1 MLEPYRVLDC
11 TGRMGWLT
19 GRFLAD
25 LGADV
30 IKIEQPGAA
39 LDSPAWRS
47 DNLNKRLL
55 TLDLKSEPGQAVF
68 RKLAAKADFLI
79 ESADPSDPLAQLFD
93 PVALRE
99 TNPGLIHVSITPFGR
114 TGPRSG
120 WRASDLELM
129 AASGAMSLAGEP
141 DGQPLRVSAPQS
153 YPWAASQAAVGA
165 LIALTKR
172 GATGEGDHVDI
183 SAQSATIISIA
194 HAPAFYDILKQT
206 PTRAG
211 AFMTGRSVHGAVYR
225 VFWPCKDG
233 HVNFIIYG
241 GVAGRRTNESLCAWM
256 TDAGADLG
264 VLSTIDWARFDS
276 TQATQ
281 AQVDEMETPI
291 RKFFLTIP
299 KAEFLQQA
307 FEREMLGYPV
317 NNVADIAHDPQ
328 FAAREFW
335 HDVPGPDGKNE
346 RFIGGFARVDGKRL
360 GIKRGVPAVGEHS
373 RVVLAEFGMAAGD
386 IDKLMAAGTVK

>member
-1 MLEPYRVLDC
+1 
-11 TGRMGWLT
+11 
-19 GRFLAD
+19 
-25 LGADV
+25 
-30 IKIEQPGAA
+30 
-39 LDSPAWRS
+39 
-47 DNLNKRLL
+47 
-55 TLDLKSEPGQAVF
+55 
-68 RKLAAKADFLI
+68 
-79 ESADPSDPLAQLFD
+79 
-93 PVALRE
+93 VALRA

-114 TGPRSG
+114 TGPRAG

-141 DGQPLRVSAPQS
+141 GGQPLRVSAPQS

-172 GATGEGDHVDI
+172 AATGEGDHVDI

-211 AFMTGRSVHGAVYR
+211 AFMTGRSVHGAVFR

-291 RKFFLTIP
+291 RKFFLTVT

-335 HDVPGPDGKNE
+335 HDVPGPDGKTE

-360 GIKRGVPAVGEHS
+360 GVKRGVPKVGEHS
-373 RVVLAEFGMAAGD
+373 RVVLAEFGMAAAD
-386 IDKLMAAGTVK
+386 IDKLIAAGTVR